1 MENSEE
7 EKAGQAAR
15 WPTAEPRPSRS
26 RSRSMDAQFTDLA
39 VLLVDDDPQQA
50 ATNCEALLALG
61 CNPVTRATSWAQATR
76 VAAMSSPD
84 LFVVDA
90 RLLGAEDGSVRRI
103 SSQHGAPVIFLVE
116 QADTGSVRRAMKTQN
131 TTSLVKPCGREA
143 LAVAIAQALKLKSA
157 ARV

>member
-1 MENSEE
+1 
-7 EKAGQAAR
+7 
-15 WPTAEPRPSRS
+15 
-26 RSRSMDAQFTDLA
+26 MDAQFTDLA

-103 SSQHGAPVIFLVE
+103 GM
-116 QADTGSVRRAMKTQN
+116 VRQ
-131 TTSLVKPCGREA
+131 
-143 LAVAIAQALKLKSA
+143 
-157 ARV
+157 